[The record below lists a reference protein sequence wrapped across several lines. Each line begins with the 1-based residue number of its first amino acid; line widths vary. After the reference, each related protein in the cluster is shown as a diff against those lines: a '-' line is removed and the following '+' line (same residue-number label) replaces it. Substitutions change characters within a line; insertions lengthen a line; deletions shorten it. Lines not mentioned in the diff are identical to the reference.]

1 MEAGRKETNPNL
13 NGREVKQMN
22 KKRLL
27 LLSGGVLAALLLV
40 GLIGVAVVSA
50 QDPTPESTAPSARLG
65 AGPTDRPEA
74 GPSGWHAGGRGRGGL
89 GPGLLGRGMF
99 GRGGGNRWTMF
110 DTAAEALGLTPEE
123 LFTELHSGKSLE
135 EIAEAQGVEMEVVQD
150 TLHAAQVEA
159 RRQAIE
165 QAVKDGKMSQ
175 AQADWLLEGLEQGFF
190 PGGRGLGFGGRW
202 GNPRPPESE

>member
-1 MEAGRKETNPNL
+1 MS
-13 NGREVKQMN
+13 

-50 QDPTPESTAPSARLG
+50 QDPTPEPTAPSERLG
-65 AGPTDRPEA
+65 AGPTDRLGA
-74 GPSGWHAGGRGRGGL
+74 GPPRWRAGGRGRGGP
-89 GPGLLGRGMF
+89 GPGMF
-99 GRGGGNRWTMF
+99 GRGGGGQWTMF

-135 EIAEAQGVEMEVVQD
+135 EIAEEHGVEMQAVQD
-150 TLHAAQVEA
+150 ALNAAQAEA

-175 AQADWLLEGLEQGFF
+175 AQADWLLKGLEQGFF

-202 GNPRPPESE
+202 GNPAPPESE

>member
-1 MEAGRKETNPNL
+1 MS
-13 NGREVKQMN
+13 

-27 LLSGGVLAALLLV
+27 LLVGGVLAALLLV

-89 GPGLLGRGMF
+89 GPGLLG
-99 GRGGGNRWTMF
+99 GGNRWTMF

-123 LFTELHSGKSLE
+123 LFAELHSGKSLE
-135 EIAEAQGVEMEVVQD
+135 EIAEAQGVEMTAVQD
-150 TLHAAQVEA
+150 ALNAAQAEA
-159 RRQAIE
+159 RQEAIK
-165 QAVKDGKMSQ
+165 QAVEDGKMSQ

-202 GNPRPPESE
+202 GNPRPPERE